1 MGGITVE
8 DLYNYSV
15 KVAAVAQRIGRIHSD
30 DAYTAALLHQIGRLI
45 LMTKLPEEYQDAI
58 DLQQKNGARFETHN
72 VRQLALTKMKQ
83 VRISYRF
90 GDCPKG

>member
-8 DLYNYSV
+8 DLYNYL

-30 DAYTAALLHQIGRLI
+30 EVYRSTSSSTGRLI

-58 DLQQKNGARFETHN
+58 DLQQKRVRFETHN

-83 VRISYRF
+83 VHSYRF